1 MVRMYRIGQECV
13 QNETLAQFER
23 ISL

>member
-1 MVRMYRIGQECV
+1 MVRMYRIGQGCV